1 MLQTTLQLLQ
11 GVLEMDTTI
20 NPEERR
26 NMLESLKQ
34 CPKAEA
40 KVPVSARL
48 LNYKQAADMLGL
60 SKQTVRRLIKAGRLP
75 VVETRVGR
83 LRVPEQAIMDLASG
97 AKRKEVA

>member
-11 GVLEMDTTI
+11 GILEMDATI
-20 NPEERR
+20 SADERR

-40 KVPVSARL
+40 KVQVSARL
-48 LNYKQAADMLGL
+48 LNYRQAADMLGL

-83 LRVPEQAIMDLASG
+83 LRVPEQAAIELAAS
-97 AKRKEVA
+97 AKKKEVA